1 MSAPTWATAMSTR
14 APEGRALPPATGRTV
29 LPIVGASVAGNLVIF
44 GVASALQVGFRITT
58 PLASGPETVT
68 WVSVLVMS
76 LVPLLLGAAV
86 LWGLKRWTPTS
97 WRVLAWLGLVVGVA
111 TMPLFGEATLAT
123 RVSLS
128 LMHLLPAVLWW
139 VGVRRAVA
147 S

>member
-1 MSAPTWATAMSTR
+1 MSSATSTR
-14 APEGRALPPATGRTV
+14 APEGRDVLPATRRTV
-29 LPIVGASVAGNLVIF
+29 LPILGAAVAGNLVIF
-44 GVASALQVGFRITT
+44 GVASALGVGFRIST
-58 PLASGPETVT
+58 PMASGPETVT
-68 WVSVLVMS
+68 WGSVLVMS
-76 LVPLLLGAAV
+76 LVPLLLGSAA
-86 LWGLKRWTPTS
+86 LWGLRRWAPTS
-97 WRVLAWLGLVVGVA
+97 WRALAWLGLVIGVV